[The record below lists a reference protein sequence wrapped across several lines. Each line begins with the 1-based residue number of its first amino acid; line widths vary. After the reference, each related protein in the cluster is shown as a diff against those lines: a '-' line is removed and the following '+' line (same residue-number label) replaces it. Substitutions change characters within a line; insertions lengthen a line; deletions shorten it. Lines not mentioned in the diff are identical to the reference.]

1 MASQPT
7 NSSLADRYAQM
18 SRISEMLD
26 SLIGLD
32 TPTPSAT
39 FTTGPNRGLPV
50 SAMPPSVTPVT
61 QKSGP
66 RRVSKVTAETARAR
80 AGRTARPAAD
90 QPVGP
95 PKPKQAAPT
104 MPVAKQPRPGPRPA
118 PYDTRTSNAT
128 GPLRTS
134 RDEKDF
140 LARSYDILRDWQIR
154 SGWWDP
160 NSPRRIQQQLS
171 DEAERSNYQAGKFK
185 WGMTP
190 EEIEAREAVRG
201 PSRIA
206 YEHAEDLSPV
216 DTASS
221 HYLEATRGYNS
232 QMDDI
237 RRRALSNIAKIG
249 NEREAQFAKLQK
261 DIGVAPRTPEQ
272 RAADESAFRERTRE
286 LLSPEHAQRLEDSI
300 AADRKQG
307 QKDLEA
313 RLWKNDFDSA
323 IAQDSNKRMFD
334 EMRRPFYVSD
344 EDRAR
349 AIKELGLKPGYAG
362 RMTTK
367 FERGEAEYPSGI
379 YLDPGFPSLS
389 EAYGRFMNLPDMANI
404 SYYLP
409 PNY

>member
-1 MASQPT
+1 MAYQPT

-50 SAMPPSVTPVT
+50 SAMPPSVTPFR

-80 AGRTARPAAD
+80 ADRAARPAKMAERFARNA
-90 QPVGP
+90 
-95 PKPKQAAPT
+95 PKPPALLAREEPAPT
-104 MPVAKQPRPGPRPA
+104 KAKPAATGPRPA

-140 LARSYDILRDWQIR
+140 LARSYDILKDWQIR
-154 SGWWDP
+154 SGLWDP

-221 HYLEATRGYNS
+221 HYLEATRGYNRR
-232 QMDDI
+232 MDDI
-237 RRRALSNIAKIG
+237 RERALSNIAKIG
-249 NEREAQFAKLQK
+249 NERESQFAQQ
-261 DIGVAPRTPEQ
+261 Q
-272 RAADESAFRERTRE
+272 RAADEAAFQERTRE
-286 LLSPEHAQRLEDSI
+286 LLSPERAQRLEDSI

-307 QKDLEA
+307 QIELEA
-313 RLWKNDFDSA
+313 RLRKNKLDSV
-323 IAQDSNKRMFD
+323 IAGSLNEGLAHELRI
-334 EMRRPFYVSD
+334 PFYVSD

-367 FERGEAEYPSGI
+367 FDRGEAEYPSGI

>member
-50 SAMPPSVTPVT
+50 SAMPPSVTPFR
-61 QKSGP
+61 QKSAP

-80 AGRTARPAAD
+80 AGRTARPAVD

-104 MPVAKQPRPGPRPA
+104 KPVAKQPRPGPRPA
-118 PYDTRTSNAT
+118 PYTTRGGLGSPQV
-128 GPLRTS
+128 GPSLS
-134 RDEKDF
+134 QEGLEK
-140 LARSYDILRDWQIR
+140 LK
-154 SGWWDP
+154 
-160 NSPRRIQQQLS
+160 
-171 DEAERSNYQAGKFK
+171 DEADRANYRAGKFK

-190 EEIEAREAVRG
+190 EELETYRRTQAQKERADWENKNIA
-201 PSRIA
+201 PIQMSLNTLA
-206 YEHAEDLSPV
+206 YENSP
-216 DTASS
+216 
-221 HYLEATRGYNS
+221 EKYNERMS
-232 QMDDI
+232 AI
-237 RRRALSNIAKIG
+237 RERALSNIAKIG
-249 NEREAQFAKLQK
+249 NERESQFAQLQK

-272 RAADESAFRERTRE
+272 RAADEAAFRERTRE

-307 QKDLEA
+307 QKDLQA

-344 EDRAR
+344 EERAR
-349 AIKELGLKPGYAG
+349 AIKKLGLKRDYAG
-362 RMTTK
+362 RMTNK
-367 FERGEAEYPSGI
+367 YERGEAEYPSGI

-389 EAYGRFMNLPDMANI
+389 EAFGRFMNLPAMEGIRNFGRTV
-404 SYYLP
+404 SEGTSNPNSTYYFP
-409 PNY
+409 GKFY